1 MLCIESRFK
10 HYNISGESKAALL
23 EQINP
28 ENLPKQYG
36 GQSEVHQEGVQ
47 SEKVNN
53 PAVPNEEPIEEDT
66 LGVD

>member
-1 MLCIESRFK
+1 
-10 HYNISGESKAALL
+10 L
-23 EQINP
+23 EQINA

-36 GQSEVHQEGVQ
+36 GQSDVQAQDIQ
-47 SEKVNN
+47 SEKLNN